1 MNRIVE
7 FNTSGDVNR
16 PQNYGLNGWFSGFCP
31 SNGIAKRLNKQTQ
44 SVLAEK
50 TEWEKKYAALEN
62 GQQAS
67 EWASLKEEV
76 ARLEKLIQQEKQ
88 ALQQEQGIADALGL
102 GAWCNGAVSKRKKE
116 EAALRDAEN
125 ALGTVKGAYE
135 TLERQQK
142 DGIAR
147 ASEVIEASNQTLEA
161 LKQQVSGVKQKIANY
176 KAQRDAEKAAK
187 EAQAANATQLV
198 EGKKINTAGFLSKE
212 NAPIVIGGVL
222 LAGTALYLYNK
233 KKEKR
238 KSNIKKVTA

>member
-1 MNRIVE
+1 MNRIE

-31 SNGIAKRLNKQTQ
+31 SNGIADRLNKQAK

-67 EWASLKEEV
+67 EWVSLKEEV

-88 ALQQEQGIADALGL
+88 ALQQEQGIAEALGL
-102 GAWCNGAVSKRKKE
+102 GAFCNGAVSRRKKA

-142 DGIAR
+142 EGIAR
-147 ASEVIEASNQTLEA
+147 ASEVIETNNQTLEA
-161 LKQQVSGVKQKIANY
+161 LKQQVAAVKQKVANY

-187 EAQAANATQLV
+187 EAQAVADTNGV
-198 EGKKINTAGFLSKE
+198 KKINTAGFLSKE
-212 NAPIVIGGVL
+212 NAPLVIGVVL
-222 LAGTALYLYNK
+222 LSGTALYLYNQK
-233 KKEKR
+233 KGKR